1 MIRPFYKGLIVGMFL
16 QKNLKNITTAFFT
29 LLTKINN
36 TNSEII
42 NDTYFTIVLK
52 IKNKELFNE
61 HFKKLPPY
69 WIYLHKKGSIHYSI
83 NNSDELIKKL
93 ITNTFPLSIKELLD
107 LKDSKGQYFITLD
120 IPFLNDIFD
129 FYIFINYKVD
139 NKNYINIY
147 TENDIIDPSDL
158 YSQQFF
164 NKKEEVIATS
174 LKYGKNKTEYLTLH
188 YNKFIRNQNIEL
200 TPELLLLNYTSIN
213 ENLKDSKL
221 YIIYKEGIKEYS
233 YTDILK
239 E

>member
-1 MIRPFYKGLIVGMFL
+1 MIRPFYKGLIVGIFL
-16 QKNLKNITTAFFT
+16 QKNLKNIASALFT
-29 LLTKINN
+29 LLTRINN
-36 TNSEII
+36 TKSEIV
-42 NDTYFTIVLK
+42 NETEFTIVLK
-52 IKNKELFNE
+52 IKNKDLFNE

-69 WIYLHKKGSIHYSI
+69 WVYLNKKGSIHYSLNNNEELI
-83 NNSDELIKKL
+83 NNL
-93 ITNTFPLSIKELLD
+93 ITNNTPLSIKELLD

-120 IPFLNDIFD
+120 IPLLNDIFD

-158 YSQQFF
+158 YSQHFF
-164 NKKEEVIATS
+164 NIKEEVIATS

-200 TPELLLLNYTSIN
+200 TPELLLLNYTSLN

-221 YIIYKEGIKEYS
+221 YIIKKNEIKEYS
-233 YTDILK
+233 YTDFI
-239 E
+239 